1 MLKKIIKNLL
11 KKVSKVDYK
20 LFTIAVLGTLLAT
33 GFVFAYQGGT
43 TTVIEEAH
51 DFIIEGGCKIAE
63 EIGLGASA
71 DFCAGDEP
79 VTNMCVVDIYD
90 LTVAAGGFTST
101 GAVTMS
107 GENSLTGTTSIPML
121 DATIQQPLDWSNG
134 TTTEGE
140 ATVVVLL
147 DYTHEG
153 ADIICDNR
161 VWSDL
166 STSRGIWGADMAIGT
181 TTSLNDSSLVA
192 TSTATLIA
200 STHINTS
207 TINVLSKADDEGSWT
222 EDPWILKNGD
232 HLVVTDTFDIVNAT
246 SSASFTTAGG
256 FTGVGKLHLDCRN
269 RF

>member
-101 GAVTMS
+101 GSVTMS

-121 DATIQQPLDWSNG
+121 DASFQVDLDFQQATSGQAVAIEGTQIIPGSIQNTGGDLLCTDTWLDISTANG
-134 TTTEGE
+134 LFA
-140 ATVVVLL
+140 ATLKVG
-147 DYTHEG
+147 T
-153 ADIICDNR
+153 
-161 VWSDL
+161 
-166 STSRGIWGADMAIGT
+166 STA
-181 TTSLNDSSLVA
+181 A
-192 TSTATLIA
+192 TSTDAHLIA
-200 STHINTS
+200 DTNIT
-207 TINVLSKADDEGSWT
+207 TTTVDILSKEDDEGT
-222 EDPWILKNGD
+222 ETDEVWIFAAD
-232 HLVVTDTFDIVNAT
+232 EYLVVTQTFQVANAT
-246 SSASFTTAGG
+246 SSDSFTTAGG
-256 FTGVGKLHLDCRN
+256 NLQEGKLHVNCRS
-269 RF
+269 RY

>member
-1 MLKKIIKNLL
+1 MSKNKIDIATLTVVGILL
-11 KKVSKVDYK
+11 MV
-20 LFTIAVLGTLLAT
+20 G
-33 GFVFAYQGGT
+33 GVFAFTGESS
-43 TTVIEEAH
+43 TVIEN
-51 DFIIEGGCKIAE
+51 AE
-63 EIGLGASA
+63 NVTVQGNCNMSEEMGLGASA
-71 DFCAGDEP
+71 DYCSGDEP

-101 GAVTMS
+101 GSVTMS

-232 HLVVTDTFDIVNAT
+232 HLVVTDTFDTANAT

-256 FTGVGKLHLDCRN
+256 FTGVGKLHLDCRS
-269 RF
+269 RY